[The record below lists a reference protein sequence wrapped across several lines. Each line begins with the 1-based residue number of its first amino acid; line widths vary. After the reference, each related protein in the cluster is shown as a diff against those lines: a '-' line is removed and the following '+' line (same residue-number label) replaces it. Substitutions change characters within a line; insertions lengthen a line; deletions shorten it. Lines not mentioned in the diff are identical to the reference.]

1 MSAMGHKKTAQRRRS
16 KGEKKVQDWNGSGAT
31 NALKYLKEPCAG
43 KKERDGC
50 RVPLFCLVRGC
61 SRETRITHEL
71 ALSQFYTRH
80 VPSKRVVKSTRV
92 LQAPPRLLS
101 LPFRHFVST
110 HTCLDPVFDSILIK
124 HKHFA

>member
-50 RVPLFCLVRGC
+50 AYLYFVWCAGAHGKRG
-61 SRETRITHEL
+61 
-71 ALSQFYTRH
+71 
-80 VPSKRVVKSTRV
+80 
-92 LQAPPRLLS
+92 LLMNW
-101 LPFRHFVST
+101 R
-110 HTCLDPVFDSILIK
+110 
-124 HKHFA
+124 